1 MVTDILYHVV
11 ELQTKVARDI
21 ERLEIVLKGYAA
33 VFLAVP
39 FQRIEDYKAESV
51 DEPRLQTHLRRMIL
65 QRLPVMLHQID
76 GILVCQRKEVQVLFL
91 MKLITLVE
99 NVITH
104 LTVSVEIVTDNV
116 SVASAEALQYL
127 LIR

>member
-21 ERLEIVLKGYAA
+21 ERLEIVLKGDAA

-51 DEPRLQTHLRRMIL
+51 DEPSLQGNAGRMVL
-65 QRLPVMLHQID
+65 QRFPVMLHQVD
-76 GILVCQRKEVQVLFL
+76 NILMSERKEVQILFL
-91 MKLITLVE
+91 MKLIPLVE

-116 SVASAEALQYL
+116 SVASAEAH
-127 LIR
+127 

>member
-1 MVTDILYHVV
+1 MVADILYHVV

-21 ERLEIVLKGYAA
+21 ERLEIVLKGDAA

-39 FQRIEDYKAESV
+39 FQRIEDYKAEAV

-76 GILVCQRKEVQVLFL
+76 GILVCQRKEVQILFL
-91 MKLITLVE
+91 MKLILLVE

-104 LTVSVEIVTDNV
+104 LTVSVEIIADNV
-116 SVASAEALQYL
+116 SVASAEAH
-127 LIR
+127 